1 MNRCTPTSLPVSPL
15 TSPTASA
22 RKLIAA
28 VACALLCSALP
39 VSAQVQPGLGGMR
52 TFPDAAQRGTL
63 TLNTVSDATL
73 NGRTIRLAPG
83 MRLLSPQNTLVMMH
97 TVLGQSYKVNYVIEN
112 STGML
117 ITAWILTQGEAE
129 QPRQGSDTVE
139 RNYRTDYDAVRK

>member
-1 MNRCTPTSLPVSPL
+1 MNRCTTTSSPAFSL
-15 TSPTASA
+15 TSQTAPA

-28 VACALLCSALP
+28 VACALLCGTLP

-63 TLNTVSDATL
+63 TLNTASEATL

-117 ITAWILTQGEAE
+117 TTAWILTQGEAE
-129 QPRQGSDTVE
+129 QPRKGSDTVE
-139 RNYRTDYDAVRK
+139 RNYRTEYDVIRK

>member
-1 MNRCTPTSLPVSPL
+1 MNCCTTTSSPASSL
-15 TSPTASA
+15 TSPTAPA

-28 VACALLCSALP
+28 VACALLCGTLP

-63 TLNTVSDATL
+63 TLNTASEATL

-129 QPRQGSDTVE
+129 QPRKGSDTVE
-139 RNYRTDYDAVRK
+139 RNYRTEYDVIRK

>member
-1 MNRCTPTSLPVSPL
+1 MNRCTTTSSPAFSL
-15 TSPTASA
+15 TSPTAPA

-28 VACALLCSALP
+28 VACALLCGTLP

-63 TLNTVSDATL
+63 TLNTASEATL

-129 QPRQGSDTVE
+129 QPRKGSDTVE
-139 RNYRTDYDAVRK
+139 RNYRTEYDVIRK

>member
-1 MNRCTPTSLPVSPL
+1 MNRCTTTSSPAFSL
-15 TSPTASA
+15 TFPTAPA
-22 RKLIAA
+22 RKLFAA
-28 VACALLCSALP
+28 VACALLCGALP

-63 TLNTVSDATL
+63 TLNTASEATL

-129 QPRQGSDTVE
+129 QPRKGSDTVE
-139 RNYRTDYDAVRK
+139 RNYRTEYDVIRK

>member
-1 MNRCTPTSLPVSPL
+1 MNRCTTTSSPAFSL
-15 TSPTASA
+15 TSQTAPA

-28 VACALLCSALP
+28 VACALLCGTLP

-63 TLNTVSDATL
+63 TLNTASEATL

-117 ITAWILTQGEAE
+117 ITACGGT
-129 QPRQGSDTVE
+129 T
-139 RNYRTDYDAVRK
+139 

>member
-1 MNRCTPTSLPVSPL
+1 MNRCTTTSSPASSL
-15 TSPTASA
+15 TSPTAPA

-28 VACALLCSALP
+28 VACALLCGTLP

-63 TLNTVSDATL
+63 TLNTASEATL

-129 QPRQGSDTVE
+129 QPRKGSDTVE
-139 RNYRTDYDAVRK
+139 RNYRTEYDAIRK

>member
-1 MNRCTPTSLPVSPL
+1 MNRCTTTSSPASSL
-15 TSPTASA
+15 TSPTAPA

-28 VACALLCSALP
+28 VACALLCGTLP

-52 TFPDAAQRGTL
+52 TFPDAAQHGTL
-63 TLNTVSDATL
+63 TLNTASEATL

-129 QPRQGSDTVE
+129 QPRKGSDTVE
-139 RNYRTDYDAVRK
+139 HNYRSEYDAIRK

>member
-1 MNRCTPTSLPVSPL
+1 MNRCTTTSSPASSL
-15 TSPTASA
+15 TSPTAPA

-28 VACALLCSALP
+28 VACALLCGTLP

-63 TLNTVSDATL
+63 TLNTASEATL

-129 QPRQGSDTVE
+129 QPRKGSDTVE
-139 RNYRTDYDAVRK
+139 RNYRTEYDVIRK

>member
-1 MNRCTPTSLPVSPL
+1 MNRCTTTSSPAFSL
-15 TSPTASA
+15 TSPTAPA

-28 VACALLCSALP
+28 VACALLCSTLP

-63 TLNTVSDATL
+63 TLNTASEATL

-129 QPRQGSDTVE
+129 QPRKGSDTVE
-139 RNYRTDYDAVRK
+139 RNYRTEYDVIRK

>member
-1 MNRCTPTSLPVSPL
+1 MNRCTTTSSPASSL
-15 TSPTASA
+15 TSPTAPA

-28 VACALLCSALP
+28 VACALLCGTLP

-63 TLNTVSDATL
+63 TLNTASEATL

-129 QPRQGSDTVE
+129 QPRKGSDSTTS
-139 RNYRTDYDAVRK
+139 NITTGSGAVLK